1 MDRQH
6 AASQPMNNSVQLPR
20 REVLARLA
28 ISESGFVFDP
38 STGHSFIVNETG
50 LVVLRRLQAGSP
62 MRDLIDTLQDD
73 YDASAAE
80 LERDV
85 LEFVGTLRKLVDA
98 Q

>member
-1 MDRQH
+1 MDDSER
-6 AASQPMNNSVQLPR
+6 LPR
-20 REVLARLA
+20 RAVLARLA

-38 STGHSFIVNETG
+38 TTGHSFIVNETG

-62 MRDLIDTLQDD
+62 MRDLIVTLQDD
-73 YDASAAE
+73 YDAAPAE

-85 LEFVGTLRKLVDA
+85 LEFVGSLRKLVDA